1 MNLARYRF
9 VLTRPLQLLP
19 VLFGISVITFVLV
32 RSIPGDPARA
42 LLGARSTPDA
52 LQKIRAQYAL
62 DEPIWTQ
69 YLYFL
74 KNLLKGDLGQS
85 LLYKI
90 DALKLI
96 STRIEPTLML
106 VLGSVLLALL
116 IAVPLATIAARNKGG
131 WADNLIRVFTTAGL
145 GLPAFWLGLMLI
157 LLFSVHWG
165 LFPVSGYGRTWG
177 DKLHHLVLPCLTIAL
192 ALSAVLVRNL
202 RASML
207 LEMQA
212 DHVTAARARGLS
224 EGAVFR
230 RHVLPNSMVPTVNLL
245 AVNIGWLI
253 SGSVVIES
261 LFSLPGIGQLL
272 VRGIFTRD
280 YMVVQGVAM
289 VLACATVAVN
299 FIADVVTTAI
309 DPRVTIQ

>member
-19 VLFGISVITFVLV
+19 VLFGISLITFVLV

-42 LLGARSTPDA
+42 LLGSRSTPDA
-52 LQKIRAQYAL
+52 LLKIRAQFGL
-62 DEPIWTQ
+62 DQPLWLQ
-69 YLYFL
+69 YFYFL

-85 LLYKI
+85 LLYKV

-96 STRIEPTLML
+96 VTRIEPTL

-116 IAVPLATIAARNKGG
+116 IAVPLATVAARRKGG
-131 WADNLIRVFTTAGL
+131 WADNLIRVFTTVGL
-145 GLPAFWLGLMLI
+145 GMPAFWLGLMLI
-157 LLFSVHWG
+157 LLLSVQWG
-165 LFPVSGYGRTWG
+165 LFPVSGYGRTWL
-177 DKLHHLVLPCLTIAL
+177 DKAHHMVLPCLTIAL

-207 LEMQA
+207 MELQA

-224 EGAVFR
+224 EAAVFR
-230 RHVLPNSMVPTVNLL
+230 RHVLPNSLVPTVNLL

-253 SGSVVIES
+253 SGTVVIES
-261 LFSLPGIGQLL
+261 LFAIPGIGQLL

-289 VLACATVAVN
+289 VLACATVVVN
-299 FIADVVTTAI
+299 FVADVVTVAL
-309 DPRVTIQ
+309 DPRVKMQ